1 MGWKNPP
8 WRPPGRSDTPYMP
21 TERVVDKQQADADR
35 IARRMLD
42 YGEPRP
48 GAADG
53 GGATAS
59 NRPSTAERQPAPRL
73 TVRLAVSA
81 WWTIAIARLV
91 LLLSPSSRAER
102 AAVDSPES
110 PLAARESS
118 ASRAGLADARAGFT
132 VHAGVDTTGP

>member
-1 MGWKNPP
+1 
-8 WRPPGRSDTPYMP
+8 MP
-21 TERVVDKQQADADR
+21 SERVVDKQQADADR

-42 YGEPRP
+42 YGEARP

-53 GGATAS
+53 GAATAS
-59 NRPSTAERQPAPRL
+59 NRSSIAERQPAPQL

-81 WWTIAIARLV
+81 WWTIVVARLV
-91 LLLSPSSRAER
+91 LLLSPSSRARR

-110 PLAARESS
+110 PVAGRESS
-118 ASRAGLADARAGFT
+118 VSRAGLSDARAGFT

>member
-1 MGWKNPP
+1 
-8 WRPPGRSDTPYMP
+8 MP
-21 TERVVDKQQADADR
+21 SERVVDKQQAHADR

-42 YGEPRP
+42 YGEARP

-59 NRPSTAERQPAPRL
+59 NRPSSTAERQPAPRL

-81 WWTIAIARLV
+81 WWTIVVARLV
-91 LLLSPSSRAER
+91 LLLSPSSRARR

-110 PLAARESS
+110 PVAGRESS
-118 ASRAGLADARAGFT
+118 VSRAGLSDARAGFT

>member
-1 MGWKNPP
+1 
-8 WRPPGRSDTPYMP
+8 MP

-48 GAADG
+48 GAAAG

-59 NRPSTAERQPAPRL
+59 YRPSAAEHQPAPRL

-81 WWTIAIARLV
+81 WWTIVVARLV